1 MNKVKIIIFVALIAL
16 ITSKAHF
23 ILHSHSGSWCDFWT
37 GSGLVNVQVVQ
48 KGLSHSRN
56 VTFNMIVQDNL
67 RNRYNAN
74 CTIEQTDSESGN
86 LEEDGV
92 YDESIKNVPRAYC
105 YFDPPILSDDLTYR
119 KDSFVYTTNN
129 TNNTIEIADDFYII
143 AQKCTSKKKAEKT
156 GLLTLSF
163 RQLTAFKQFEDTITF
178 ILYGLTTQSLKKDLN
193 IVIYI
198 YFYLKGGIR
207 EKEPRPIN
215 CTLEEDVNV
224 DSSPA
229 QARFK
234 CYIEGL
240 EKKYHTI
247 RFSSS
252 DDISGVPDNETL
264 LDPKLTDEA
273 IKIGT
278 VPNYT
283 QPEKQKE
290 VPALITLKDIITDTC
305 ESEGTYIIKA
315 NATEN
320 ITEKI
325 ELIIP
330 MTYPFGIESICTIP
344 PSTAGQ
350 EIVIQCKYKGDFE
363 NQALLFEQ
371 RTITIGKKQYLFG
384 KVQSRETTCKN
395 VEVID
400 NEKKFNS
407 SLSFR
412 QIRGF
417 KHHKNDGKIDFK
429 FFGLTTKNMEKN
441 NSVIIIYVYLLE
453 NGKNLNKTL
462 IKATCNLDEDV
473 KLDESKGEQ
482 AQADYT
488 CNIAGL
494 DISKNYSSFEFNKSD
509 LIVSIPEN
517 KTLLDP
523 NKTDELIIKGL
534 ISNYSDP
541 NYKTELPSMFIPVSK
556 ETINAEKCSEN
567 GEFIIVG
574 KLDKNITGPKE
585 FKIPI
590 YYPEPI
596 LTNCSLNT
604 TTNGSV
610 ELKCKTDKPLVRK
623 GIMME
628 QQILR
633 IGEKEILTLG
643 KVKSKGELYCN
654 IPEYPPNKTDLPE
667 VLLSEDE
674 KIEELINKPEIK
686 ISFRQM
692 RNFEQKSGKIKF
704 IIFILTPEKL
714 KKGDEIRIRANLIKK
729 SGEVEKN
736 SREIPCVLNANI
748 TPADGETIQGT
759 FECSLDETEEIYSLR
774 LNSSDSFSIP
784 TEEVLLDPILTENAI
799 RKGKILDFSLEEN
812 KRKMPPIFK
821 FNKMDVK
828 DGKIII
834 IGKPSKPI
842 ERDLT
847 FVLPLAYPE
856 GASMTCVLTKK
867 GREELEFTCLTDRA
881 IENKPII
888 IERTIIKDGPEE
900 IINLERIIPTG
911 NITCPNGLLVEAE
924 KKAKCPFSFRQVS
937 RLRKDREKKMFKFF
951 LASLISKE
959 KQPKD
964 TNLTLKIFV
973 LINGV
978 KIEKNA
984 TCKLEKEVD
993 PKDKQVQGDFNC
1005 EVIFENEEELDKIDF
1020 EKNESI
1026 LISPYNEE
1034 ITGLSDLNEI
1044 DLSPRATEIE
1054 INITKLYQK
1063 DPNNNQTELS
1073 ECIDYSL
1080 DENKDTVPPVLEI
1093 SSMKDKF
1100 ECSENGKFTINGK
1113 FYSPIDKKMTF
1124 MLPLTYPS
1132 SKVKCKVNEARPGEE
1147 VEIVCKAQKGFKP
1160 TKIFSVEN
1168 RMLKKRHKEMLF
1180 VKSYNKQDF
1189 NLPLECR
1196 DYNEI
1201 KLERAKR
1208 KQENKEKLSF
1218 FKLSKFQPIEK
1229 RIKFFLGLFRINSKP
1244 EFSNFDFK
1252 ILPIRVEVKKLLN
1265 NLRRLDDSETE
1276 KLIINCKINGTSKS
1290 AAGFDCTSD
1299 ESVDGTPNNLT
1310 LDDDDIKPNG
1320 QVISGITDDVQ
1331 PLKEEKGIDYSDQK
1345 NLVKIDE
1352 LPVFEITSVDGS
1364 SCEEDGSYVIKGT
1377 CEQCSKDKFNNIE
1390 IPFSN
1395 PDSSGL
1401 CNITVEDN
1409 KTFNMV
1415 CQNKEEFEAST
1426 IMFDTMIIQDSNKN
1440 EIFKLKE
1447 YTNKDK
1453 FACIISTNSSEPEP
1467 NNETNKTENSETDRP
1482 ASTMNDKTDAPE
1494 NSTIK
1499 DEEGYYYPT
1508 KKKSEGGLSGGAI
1521 AAIIICCVV
1530 AVAIVGALIALGL
1543 SKKGN
1548 PTPPLQ
1554 AVPNINNNSS
1564 TLNSISYEQKPNVV

>member
-48 KGLSHSRN
+48 KGLSHSKN
-56 VTFNMIVQDNL
+56 VTFNMTVQDSL

-74 CTIEQTDSESGN
+74 CTIEQLESESGK

-92 YDESIKNVPRAYC
+92 YNESIKNVPRAYC

-119 KDSFVYTTNN
+119 KNSLAYTTNN
-129 TNNTIEIADDFYII
+129 TNNTVEIANDFYII

-156 GLLTLSF
+156 GVLTLSF
-163 RQLTAFKQFEDTITF
+163 RQLTSFKQLDDTITF
-178 ILYGLTTQSLKKDLN
+178 ILYGLTTRPLKKDIK

-198 YFYLKGGIR
+198 YLYLKGGIR

-215 CTLEEDVNV
+215 CTLEEDVNT

-229 QARFK
+229 QAPFK
-234 CYIEGL
+234 CRIEGL

-247 RFSSS
+247 KFSSS
-252 DDISGVPDNETL
+252 EDISGVPDNETL

-273 IKIGT
+273 IIIGT

-315 NATEN
+315 NTTEN
-320 ITEKI
+320 ITNKI
-325 ELIIP
+325 ELSIP

-350 EIVIQCKYKGDFE
+350 EIDIECKYKGDSE

-384 KVQSRETTCKN
+384 KVQSNKTTCKN

-417 KHHKNDGKIDFK
+417 KHHKNDGKIGFK
-429 FFGLTTKNMEKN
+429 FFGLTTKNITKN

-453 NGKNLNKTL
+453 NGNNLNKTL

-488 CNIAGL
+488 CNITGL
-494 DISKNYSSFEFNKSD
+494 DTTKNYSSFEFNKSD
-509 LIVSIPEN
+509 LIVGIPEN

-541 NYKTELPSMFIPVSK
+541 NNKTELPSMFTPISN
-556 ETINAEKCSEN
+556 ETVNATNCSEN

-574 KLDKNITGPKE
+574 KLDKNITGPKA

-643 KVKSKGELYCN
+643 KVKSKGEIYCN
-654 IPEYPPNKTDLPE
+654 IPISPPNKTDLPE
-667 VLLSEDE
+667 ILLSEDE
-674 KIEELINKPEIK
+674 KIEELKNKPEIK

-692 RNFEQKSGKIKF
+692 RKFEHKDGKITF
-704 IIFILTPEKL
+704 IIFILATETL
-714 KKGDEIRIRANLIKK
+714 KKGDKIRIRANLIKK
-729 SGEVEKN
+729 SGEVEKD
-736 SREIPCVLNANI
+736 SKEIPCILNANI
-748 TPADGETIQGT
+748 TPNDGETIQGT
-759 FECSLDETEEIYSLR
+759 FECSLNETEEMYSLR

-799 RKGKILDFSLEEN
+799 KKRKIIDFSIEEN
-812 KRKMPPIFK
+812 SKIMPPIFK
-821 FNKMDVK
+821 FNKMDIK

-834 IGKPSKPI
+834 RGKPSKPI
-842 ERDLT
+842 KRDLT

-856 GASMTCVLTKK
+856 GAFMTCVLTKR
-867 GREELEFTCLTDRA
+867 GPEELEFTCLTDRA

-900 IINLERIIPTG
+900 IINLERIITPG
-911 NITCPNGLLVEAE
+911 NITCPNGLLLEAE
-924 KKAKCPFSFRQVS
+924 KKANRTFSFRQVS
-937 RLRKDREKKMFKFF
+937 RLRKDRDKKMFKFF

-959 KQPKD
+959 KKPKD
-964 TNLTLKIFV
+964 TILILKIFV
-973 LINGV
+973 LIDGV
-978 KIEKNA
+978 KMEKNA

-1005 EVIFENEEELDKIDF
+1005 EVILENVEEFDKIDF

-1034 ITGLSDLNEI
+1034 ITGLSDLNET

-1080 DENKDTVPPVLEI
+1080 DENKDTIPPVLEI

-1132 SKVKCKVNEARPGEE
+1132 SKVKCKVNEAKSGEE

-1229 RIKFFLGLFRINSKP
+1229 RIKFFLGLFRIYNKP
-1244 EFSNFDFK
+1244 EFSNFNFE
-1252 ILPIRVEVKKLLN
+1252 ILPIRVEVRKLLN

-1276 KLIINCKINGTSKS
+1276 KLNINCKLTGESKN

-1299 ESVDGTPNNLT
+1299 ESVDGTPLNLT

-1331 PLKEEKGIDYSDQK
+1331 PLNEENGIDYSDPDNLK
-1345 NLVKIDE
+1345 NIDE
-1352 LPVFEITSVDGS
+1352 LPVFSITSMDGS

-1377 CEQCSKDKFNNIE
+1377 CEQCSKGKFNNIE
-1390 IPFSN
+1390 IPFSY

-1409 KTFNMV
+1409 NTFNMV

-1426 IMFDTMIIQDSNKN
+1426 IMFDTMIVKDSNNK
-1440 EIFKLKE
+1440 EIFKLIE

-1453 FACIISTNSSEPEP
+1453 FACIISTNSSEPKP

-1482 ASTMNDKTDAPE
+1482 SSTNDTDAPE
-1494 NSTIK
+1494 TSTIK
-1499 DEEGYYYPT
+1499 DDDGPYNHPT
-1508 KKKSEGGLSGGAI
+1508 QKKSEGGLSGGAI
-1521 AAIIICCVV
+1521 AAIVICCVI
-1530 AVAIVGALIALGL
+1530 ALAIVGALIALGL
-1543 SKKGN
+1543 SKKGS

-1554 AVPNINNNSS
+1554 AIPNINNNSS
-1564 TLNSISYEQKPNVV
+1564 TLNSISYEQKPNVA